1 MKKPFQKNWCDGGEV
16 VSPHRRCVMLRLFG
30 CRGDGLVLVLWTVSA
45 PISFIFGSF
54 IMIKGRLRALL
65 SAFLDYNVQ
74 FTILSAVQFG
84 I

>member
-1 MKKPFQKNWCDGGEV
+1 
-16 VSPHRRCVMLRLFG
+16 
-30 CRGDGLVLVLWTVSA
+30 
-45 PISFIFGSF
+45 
-54 IMIKGRLRALL
+54 MIKGRLRALL